1 MGPAKTT
8 VTIYSAP
15 WCVYCRMAKEYL
27 DSKGVAFKDVDIERQ
42 QAAAMYIMSKTG
54 RAGVPVIEIGD
65 SFILGFDRPRIDTA
79 LLDHKL
85 V

>member
-27 DSKGVAFKDVDIERQ
+27 DSKGVAFKDVDIERE
-42 QAAAMYIMSKTG
+42 QASAMYIMSKTG

-65 SFILGFDRPRIDTA
+65 SFILGFDRPRIDAA

>member
-1 MGPAKTT
+1 MDSPKTT

-27 DSKGVAFKDVDIERQ
+27 VSKGVAFKDVDIERDQ
-42 QAAAMYIMSKTG
+42 TAAMYIMSKTQG
-54 RAGVPVIEIGD
+54 TGVPVIEIGD
-65 SFILGFDRPRIDTA
+65 SFILGFDRLRIDAA
-79 LLDHKL
+79 LQDHKL